1 MEKDWWV
8 SQTLK
13 AVFELD
19 VAEHLV
25 FKGGTSLSKAWNLIE
40 RFSEDIDLAIE
51 REFLGFEGNLT
62 KNKKTKLRKASGQY
76 ISEVFYLELQEK
88 FKEKGL
94 ENVTFSLAE
103 TQNSDQDPRIINIF
117 YPNIIE
123 VTEYLKPRVQIE
135 VGCRSLIEP
144 FTMKKISAMVD
155 DEYPEQSFS
164 EKSEEIPSVNPERTF
179 LEKIFLL
186 HEEFQKTAEKIRV
199 DRLSRHLYDLYALSK
214 TEYAESALQNKEL
227 YETIVK
233 HRMEFAK
240 ISGIDYSLHRPATI
254 NPIPPE
260 NIIELWEKDYAKMRE
275 EMVYGENRPTFS
287 EIIETLKR
295 LKDKINSLNWEMI

>member
-51 REFLGFEGNLT
+51 REFLGFEGSLT

-155 DEYPEQSFS
+155 DEYQSRVFR
-164 EKSEEIPSVNPERTF
+164 KKAKKYHP
-179 LEKIFLL
+179 L
-186 HEEFQKTAEKIRV
+186 IRKG
-199 DRLSRHLYDLYALSK
+199 L
-214 TEYAESALQNKEL
+214 
-227 YETIVK
+227 
-233 HRMEFAK
+233 F
-240 ISGIDYSLHRPATI
+240 
-254 NPIPPE
+254 
-260 NIIELWEKDYAKMRE
+260 
-275 EMVYGENRPTFS
+275 
-287 EIIETLKR
+287 
-295 LKDKINSLNWEMI
+295 

>member
-123 VTEYLKPRVQIE
+123 VTDYLKPRVQIE

-164 EKSEEIPSVNPERTF
+164 EKSEEIPSVAQAS
-179 LEKIFLL
+179 
-186 HEEFQKTAEKIRV
+186 H
-199 DRLSRHLYDLYALSK
+199 
-214 TEYAESALQNKEL
+214 NKP
-227 YETIVK
+227 
-233 HRMEFAK
+233 
-240 ISGIDYSLHRPATI
+240 YSTRKYH
-254 NPIPPE
+254 
-260 NIIELWEKDYAKMRE
+260 
-275 EMVYGENRPTFS
+275 
-287 EIIETLKR
+287 
-295 LKDKINSLNWEMI
+295 

>member
-8 SQTLK
+8 LQTLK

-51 REFLGFEGNLT
+51 REFLGFEGSLT

-103 TQNSDQDPRIINIF
+103 TQDSDQDPRIINIF
-117 YPNIIE
+117 YPNIIV

-164 EKSEEIPSVNPERTF
+164 EKNEEIPSVNPERTF

-199 DRLSRHLYDLYALSK
+199 DRLSRHLYDLYAFSK
-214 TEYAESALQNKEL
+214 T
-227 YETIVK
+227 
-233 HRMEFAK
+233 
-240 ISGIDYSLHRPATI
+240 
-254 NPIPPE
+254 
-260 NIIELWEKDYAKMRE
+260 
-275 EMVYGENRPTFS
+275 
-287 EIIETLKR
+287 
-295 LKDKINSLNWEMI
+295 

>member
-51 REFLGFEGNLT
+51 REFLGFEGSLT

-103 TQNSDQDPRIINIF
+103 TQDSDQDPRIINIF

-199 DRLSRHLYDLYALSK
+199 DLLSRHLYDLCFFK
-214 TEYAESALQNKEL
+214 NRICRKCPTE
-227 YETIVK
+227 
-233 HRMEFAK
+233 
-240 ISGIDYSLHRPATI
+240 
-254 NPIPPE
+254 
-260 NIIELWEKDYAKMRE
+260 
-275 EMVYGENRPTFS
+275 
-287 EIIETLKR
+287 
-295 LKDKINSLNWEMI
+295 

>member
-25 FKGGTSLSKAWNLIE
+25 FNGGTSLSKAWNLIE

-51 REFLGFEGNLT
+51 REFLGFEGSLT

-103 TQNSDQDPRIINIF
+103 TQNSD
-117 YPNIIE
+117 
-123 VTEYLKPRVQIE
+123 
-135 VGCRSLIEP
+135 
-144 FTMKKISAMVD
+144 
-155 DEYPEQSFS
+155 
-164 EKSEEIPSVNPERTF
+164 
-179 LEKIFLL
+179 
-186 HEEFQKTAEKIRV
+186 
-199 DRLSRHLYDLYALSK
+199 
-214 TEYAESALQNKEL
+214 
-227 YETIVK
+227 
-233 HRMEFAK
+233 
-240 ISGIDYSLHRPATI
+240 
-254 NPIPPE
+254 
-260 NIIELWEKDYAKMRE
+260 
-275 EMVYGENRPTFS
+275 
-287 EIIETLKR
+287 
-295 LKDKINSLNWEMI
+295 

>member
-1 MEKDWWV
+1 MTNKFLALPQSTRVLAFTQVAEKRGITPFAVEKDWWV

-51 REFLGFEGNLT
+51 REFLGFEGSLT

-144 FTMKKISAMVD
+144 FTMKKNSAMVD

-186 HEEFQKTAEKIRV
+186 HEEFQKTA
-199 DRLSRHLYDLYALSK
+199 
-214 TEYAESALQNKEL
+214 
-227 YETIVK
+227 
-233 HRMEFAK
+233 
-240 ISGIDYSLHRPATI
+240 
-254 NPIPPE
+254 
-260 NIIELWEKDYAKMRE
+260 
-275 EMVYGENRPTFS
+275 
-287 EIIETLKR
+287 
-295 LKDKINSLNWEMI
+295 

>member
-1 MEKDWWV
+1 MMNIQ
-8 SQTLK
+8 SR
-13 AVFELD
+13 VF
-19 VAEHLV
+19 
-25 FKGGTSLSKAWNLIE
+25 
-40 RFSEDIDLAIE
+40 R
-51 REFLGFEGNLT
+51 
-62 KNKKTKLRKASGQY
+62 RKAKKY
-76 ISEVFYLELQEK
+76 HPLIR
-88 FKEKGL
+88 KGL
-94 ENVTFSLAE
+94 
-103 TQNSDQDPRIINIF
+103 
-117 YPNIIE
+117 
-123 VTEYLKPRVQIE
+123 
-135 VGCRSLIEP
+135 
-144 FTMKKISAMVD
+144 
-155 DEYPEQSFS
+155 
-164 EKSEEIPSVNPERTF
+164 F

>member
-1 MEKDWWV
+1 MTNKFLALPQSTRVLAFTQVAEKRGITPFAVEKDWWV

-51 REFLGFEGNLT
+51 REFLGFEGSLT

-103 TQNSDQDPRIINIF
+103 TQDSDQDPRIINIF

-164 EKSEEIPSVNPERTF
+164 EKSKEIPSVNPERTF

-214 TEYAESALQNKEL
+214 T
-227 YETIVK
+227 
-233 HRMEFAK
+233 
-240 ISGIDYSLHRPATI
+240 
-254 NPIPPE
+254 
-260 NIIELWEKDYAKMRE
+260 
-275 EMVYGENRPTFS
+275 
-287 EIIETLKR
+287 
-295 LKDKINSLNWEMI
+295 

>member
-1 MEKDWWV
+1 MNEWLKLSKTRRIEILEQVNNRLGLPIQAIEKDWWV
-8 SQTLK
+8 TMVLK
-13 AVFELD
+13 AVFSSKF
-19 VAEHLV
+19 AEHFV
-25 FKGGTSLSKAWNLIE
+25 FKGGTSLSKAYHLID

-51 REFLGFEGNLT
+51 REFLGFEGSLT

-144 FTMKKISAMVD
+144 FTMKKNSAMVD

-186 HEEFQKTAEKIRV
+186 HEEFQKTA
-199 DRLSRHLYDLYALSK
+199 
-214 TEYAESALQNKEL
+214 
-227 YETIVK
+227 
-233 HRMEFAK
+233 
-240 ISGIDYSLHRPATI
+240 
-254 NPIPPE
+254 
-260 NIIELWEKDYAKMRE
+260 
-275 EMVYGENRPTFS
+275 
-287 EIIETLKR
+287 
-295 LKDKINSLNWEMI
+295 

>member
-1 MEKDWWV
+1 MTNKFLALPQSTRVLAFTQVAEKRGITPFAVEKDWWV

-51 REFLGFEGNLT
+51 REFLGFEGSLT

-164 EKSEEIPSVNPERTF
+164 EKSKEIPSVNPERTF

-214 TEYAESALQNKEL
+214 T
-227 YETIVK
+227 
-233 HRMEFAK
+233 
-240 ISGIDYSLHRPATI
+240 
-254 NPIPPE
+254 
-260 NIIELWEKDYAKMRE
+260 
-275 EMVYGENRPTFS
+275 
-287 EIIETLKR
+287 
-295 LKDKINSLNWEMI
+295 

>member
-1 MEKDWWV
+1 MTNKFLALPQSTRVLAFTQVAEKRGITPFAVEKDWWV

-51 REFLGFEGNLT
+51 REFLGFEGSLT

-103 TQNSDQDPRIINIF
+103 TQDSDQDPRIINIF

-214 TEYAESALQNKEL
+214 T
-227 YETIVK
+227 
-233 HRMEFAK
+233 
-240 ISGIDYSLHRPATI
+240 
-254 NPIPPE
+254 
-260 NIIELWEKDYAKMRE
+260 
-275 EMVYGENRPTFS
+275 
-287 EIIETLKR
+287 
-295 LKDKINSLNWEMI
+295 

>member
-1 MEKDWWV
+1 MTNKFLALHQSTRVLAFTQVAEKRGITPFAVEKDWWV

-51 REFLGFEGNLT
+51 REFLGFEGSLT

-186 HEEFQKTAEKIRV
+186 HEEFQKTA
-199 DRLSRHLYDLYALSK
+199 
-214 TEYAESALQNKEL
+214 
-227 YETIVK
+227 
-233 HRMEFAK
+233 
-240 ISGIDYSLHRPATI
+240 
-254 NPIPPE
+254 
-260 NIIELWEKDYAKMRE
+260 
-275 EMVYGENRPTFS
+275 
-287 EIIETLKR
+287 
-295 LKDKINSLNWEMI
+295 

>member
-51 REFLGFEGNLT
+51 REFLCLEGSLT

-76 ISEVFYLELQEK
+76 ISKVFYLELQEK

-103 TQNSDQDPRIINIF
+103 TQDSDQDPRIINIF

-164 EKSEEIPSVNPERTF
+164 EKSKEIPSVNPERTF

-214 TEYAESALQNKEL
+214 T
-227 YETIVK
+227 
-233 HRMEFAK
+233 
-240 ISGIDYSLHRPATI
+240 
-254 NPIPPE
+254 
-260 NIIELWEKDYAKMRE
+260 
-275 EMVYGENRPTFS
+275 
-287 EIIETLKR
+287 
-295 LKDKINSLNWEMI
+295 